1 MKLYYKT
8 RGNRSPQGKP
18 RVYFCCH
25 PADFDRCFTPIS
37 DEILA
42 KQDCSIWYDAEPET
56 AYDNEEFRMD
66 LGQMQLFV
74 VPVTTR
80 FLCEPNR
87 GRDVE
92 FAFAVDCQI
101 PILPLMQEGGLE
113 ELFNE
118 TCGNLQTLNKYNRDR
133 MAISYDEKLE
143 KFLASV
149 LVGDELAGRIR
160 SAFEAYIFLSYRK
173 MDRRYA
179 QELMRLIHEN
189 EFCRDIAIWY
199 DEFLTPGE
207 DFNETIRNALQKSSL
222 FALVV
227 TPNILRP
234 NAMNEDNFVMKTEY
248 PMAQAEG
255 KPVFP
260 AEIRTTNKHQLREKF
275 PGLPGC
281 ADARIA
287 HDEEAFADALQGAV
301 EKMNLPK
308 GDASPEKDYLIGLAY
323 LSGVDMEV
331 DRERAVARIRAAA
344 DAGYTEAMEKMVSMY
359 RTGEGVKRDY
369 RTAIEWQEKLAGCRR
384 AQFASSLSP
393 DDAAEWATEALK
405 LSDYYYEMQ
414 DLGPAGAVLEEMRGL
429 LEFFALNE
437 NYSDFWY
444 YLPTV
449 YERLGN
455 VIQAQGQLEKAQ
467 EYYRKGLELSGQIA
481 EEDTSGSVMGD
492 YAVNCER
499 MANIYRREGRLQEA
513 REYYQMLLDL
523 SCRLLEE
530 EENPEY
536 YLKRNVAVAWEDMG
550 DISFDEGDLDSAKRY
565 YEESF
570 SAFCRLEEEDA
581 ERAETRDGIAR
592 LFSRMGDVSLARGN
606 LDQAWEYYDRML
618 QEFQE
623 LEKETGTVESRWS
636 LVHAYYRIGDVSEKG
651 GYAEKAETYYKISE
665 ERCRELRQEADTV
678 NFQADHAVILGS
690 LSYVNRMEGRLEE
703 AEVWEQEALELRKR
717 LVRETGAVEARGN
730 LGSSYRNLGS
740 IYEARELLP
749 EARRNYEEGLKLWRQ
764 LAEETGTIKA
774 RSFVGALCENLGCVC
789 QTEGNLKEAERYYKE
804 SMNVFRQLTRET
816 EDAEIWNDLADICGR
831 RATLC
836 QMKGDGEEADR
847 YFLEGE
853 EVVRQL
859 GKKTGS
865 ARARINLSTFLERR
879 GANLQQ
885 QGRQAEAR
893 ACYEECLDIRKKLYE
908 ETGTSHEK
916 MGLSCSYER
925 MGDICQAEGDFGEAA
940 EHYEES
946 RRLRQELMEETG
958 TAEARRNLSISL
970 ERMGSLWWMAERLD
984 EAQRYYEGSM
994 NIIRQLM
1001 EETGTQESRR
1011 NLAVICDRLG
1021 MICCEQ
1027 ESLKEGRK
1035 YYEESLR
1042 LRLALQEES
1051 DWIEIRR
1058 DLGISY
1064 RNLGGVC
1071 LLEERQAE
1079 AEEYY
1084 EKSMEACR
1092 QLCEETEEAVDYDN
1106 LATTCY
1112 EASSAGGGKGAALLK
1127 EACRIWKNLS
1137 ARCPDNTRFQNCLEL
1152 ALSELKNRKEAG
1164 I

>member
-8 RGNRSPQGKP
+8 RGNGSPQGKP

-25 PADFDRCFTPIS
+25 PSDFERFFAPVS
-37 DEILA
+37 EEILA
-42 KQDCSIWYDAEPET
+42 KQNCSVWYDAEPEE
-56 AYDNEEFRMD
+56 AYDNEEFRMN

-92 FAFAVDCQI
+92 FPFAVDSQI

-118 TCGNLQTLNKYNRDR
+118 TCGSLQTLNKNDRDR
-133 MAISYDEKLE
+133 TAISYDEKLE

-179 QELMRLIHEN
+179 QELMHLIHEN

-234 NAMNEDNFVMKTEY
+234 NAMNGDNFVMKTEY

-260 AEIRTTNKHQLREKF
+260 AEIRTTNKHQLKEKF

-287 HDEEAFADALQGAV
+287 HDDEAFADALKKAV
-301 EKMNLPK
+301 EKMELPK

-331 DRERAVARIRAAA
+331 DRRRAVTRIRAAA
-344 DAGYTEAMEKMVSMY
+344 DAGYPEAMEKMVGMY

-369 RTAIEWQEKLAGCRR
+369 RTAVEWQEKLAGCRR
-384 AQFASSLSP
+384 AQFAFSLAQ
-393 DDAAEWATEALK
+393 DDAAEWAAEALK
-405 LSDYYYEMQ
+405 LGDYCYELR
-414 DLGPAGAVLEEMRGL
+414 DLGPARAILEEMRAL

-437 NYSDFWY
+437 DYSEFWY

-455 VIQAQGQLEKAQ
+455 VIQAQGQLEEAQ
-467 EYYRKGLELSGQIA
+467 EYYRKGLELSGRIA
-481 EEDTSGSVMGD
+481 REDESGAAMAD

-499 MANIYRREGRLQEA
+499 LANIYRQEGRLPEA
-513 REYYQMLLDL
+513 REYYQLLLDL

-530 EENPEY
+530 EEEPGY
-536 YLKRNVAVAWEDMG
+536 CVKRNAAVAWEDMG
-550 DISFDEGDLDSAKRY
+550 DISFDEGDLDGAERY
-565 YEESF
+565 YGESL
-570 SAFCRLEEEDA
+570 SAFQKLAEED
-581 ERAETRDGIAR
+581 EGNVVTREGLIR
-592 LFSRMGDVSLARGN
+592 VYSRTGDVSLAKGD
-606 LDQAWEYYDRML
+606 LDRAWDYYDRML
-618 QEFQE
+618 QTAQE

-636 LVHAYYRIGDVSEKG
+636 LVHAYYRIGDACEKG
-651 GYAEKAETYYKISE
+651 GHAGKAETYYNISE
-665 ERCRELRQEADTV
+665 KLCRELRQEADTV
-678 NFQADHAVILGS
+678 NFQTDHAVILGS
-690 LSYVNRMEGRLEE
+690 LSYVNRVEGHLEE
-703 AEVWEQEALELRKR
+703 AGVWEQEALELRKR
-717 LVRETGAVEARGN
+717 LVRETGTVEARGN

-740 IYEARELLP
+740 IYEARERLT
-749 EARRNYEEGLKLWRQ
+749 EARQSYEEGLKLWRR

-774 RSFVGALCENLGCVC
+774 RTFVGALCENLGGVC
-789 QTEGNLKEAERYYKE
+789 QAEGNLKEAERYYEE
-804 SMNVFRQLTRET
+804 SMNVFRQLVRET
-816 EDAEIWNDLADICGR
+816 EETEVWNDLADICGR
-831 RATLC
+831 RAALS
-836 QMKGDGEEADR
+836 QMRGDGEAADR

-853 EVVRQL
+853 AVVRQL
-859 GKKTGS
+859 CGKTGA
-865 ARARINLSTFLERR
+865 ARARINLATFLERR
-879 GANLQQ
+879 GANLQL

-893 ACYEECLDIRKKLYE
+893 ACYEECLEIRKKLYE

-925 MGDICQAEGDFGEAA
+925 MGDICQAEGDVGEAA

-946 RRLRQELMEETG
+946 RRLRQELCEETG
-958 TAEARRNLSISL
+958 TVEARRNLSISL
-970 ERMGSLWWMAERLD
+970 ERIGSLWWIAERLD
-984 EAQRYYEGSM
+984 EAQRYYEGSR
-994 NIIRQLM
+994 NILRQLM

-1011 NLAVICDRLG
+1011 NLAVIYDRLG
-1021 MICCEQ
+1021 TICCEK
-1027 ESLKEGRK
+1027 ELLKEGRT
-1035 YYEESLR
+1035 YYEEGMR
-1042 LRLALQEES
+1042 LRLELREES

-1058 DLGISY
+1058 DLVISC
-1064 RNLGGVC
+1064 RNLGGVS
-1071 LLEERQAE
+1071 LLEGRLAE

-1084 EKSMEACR
+1084 GRAMEAGR
-1092 QLCEETEEAVDYDN
+1092 RLCEETETAADYDS

-1112 EASSAGGGKGAALLK
+1112 EASSAGGGKNTALLE
-1127 EACRIWKNLS
+1127 EACEIWKNLS
-1137 ARCPDNTRFQNCLEL
+1137 AKYPDNTRFQSCLEL
-1152 ALSELKNRKEAG
+1152 ALEELENRKG
-1164 I
+1164 TGM